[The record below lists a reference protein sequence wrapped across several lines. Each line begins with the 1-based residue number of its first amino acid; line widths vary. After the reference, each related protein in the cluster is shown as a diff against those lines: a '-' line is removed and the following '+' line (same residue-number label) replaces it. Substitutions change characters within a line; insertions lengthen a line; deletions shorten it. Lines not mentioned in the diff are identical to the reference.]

1 MKHKNLI
8 LLLSAALAVLIVY
21 SCARDY
27 VTGKR
32 TISLVSESQEI
43 AMGRE
48 ADPQIV
54 AEYGLYDDQALSEF
68 VNRIGQQIAQ
78 TSHRPNLQYTFRVV
92 DSPVVNAFALPGGW
106 IYFTRGILAHFN
118 SEDELAG
125 VMGHEVGHVV
135 ARHGAEAQTRGQLA
149 QLGLGV
155 GSILSP
161 QVAQLSEIAAQ
172 SIGLLFLKYG
182 RDQESES
189 DRLGV
194 EYSTKLGYDAH
205 KMAGFFRT
213 IARLSEGGQALPSFL
228 STHPDPGDRE
238 VKVNQLATEWQGKV
252 AFAPRNTDRSEYL
265 RRIDGIVY
273 GDDPRGGFVQ
283 NSVFYHPDLRF
294 QFPVPK
300 GWYLRNTPQAVQ
312 MAAPE
317 KNAVVQLTLEK
328 GASPKAAAEAFV
340 KNSGAQVL
348 RSEARQVHG
357 MPAARVESNVQNQN
371 QVLQVMSYF
380 IQKEQNIFAFH
391 GFTTTQL
398 YGQFAASFEAVM
410 EGFDQVRNQA
420 MLAKKPMRVRIER
433 VRQSAD
439 FATVMRSFS
448 MPENMMKDLAIL
460 NGADP
465 SDRLATGSLVKVIRE

>member
-1 MKHKNLI
+1 MRGKKLLVPLAAI
-8 LLLSAALAVLIVY
+8 LVAAIFYA
-21 SCARDY
+21 CARDY
-27 VTGKR
+27 VTGKK

-54 AEYGLYDDQALSEF
+54 SEYGLYSDEALSEY
-68 VNRIGQQIAQ
+68 VNRIGQEIAQ
-78 TSHRPNLQYTFRVV
+78 VSHRPNLKYTFRVV

-106 IYFTRGILAHFN
+106 VYFTRGILAHFN

-161 QVAQLSEIAAQ
+161 QVAQLSEAAAQ
-172 SIGLLFLKYG
+172 GIGILFLKYG

-194 EYSTKLGYDAH
+194 EYSTRLGYDAH

-213 IARLSEGGQALPSFL
+213 IARISEGGEALPSFL
-228 STHPDPGDRE
+228 STHPDPGGRE
-238 VKVNQLATEWQGKV
+238 VTVNRLATESQAQGEYK
-252 AFAPRNTDRSEYL
+252 PRNTDRSDYL
-265 RRIDGIVY
+265 RRVDGIVF
-273 GDDPRGGFVQ
+273 GDDPRGGFVEG
-283 NSVFYHPDLRF
+283 NVFYHPELRV

-300 GWYLRNTPQAVQ
+300 DWFVLNRPQTVQ
-312 MAAPE
+312 LVAPE
-317 KNAVVQLTLEK
+317 KNAVVQVTLEK
-328 GASPKAAAEAFV
+328 AVSAGAAAETFA

-348 RSEARQVHG
+348 RSEARKVNG
-357 MPAARVESNVQNQN
+357 MSAARVESNVQNQN
-371 QVLQVMSYF
+371 QALRVLSYF
-380 IQKEQNIFAFH
+380 IQREQNVFAFH
-391 GFTTTQL
+391 GFTSSQL
-398 YGQFAASFEAVM
+398 FSQFANSFEAVM
-410 EGFDQVRNQA
+410 TGFDQIRNQA
-420 MLAKKPMRVRIER
+420 MLSKKPMRVRIER

-439 FATVMRSFS
+439 FATVLRSFN
-448 MPENMMKDLAIL
+448 MPNDKMKDLAIL
-460 NGADP
+460 NGMTP
-465 SDRLATGSLVKVIRE
+465 EDRLATGSLVKILRE